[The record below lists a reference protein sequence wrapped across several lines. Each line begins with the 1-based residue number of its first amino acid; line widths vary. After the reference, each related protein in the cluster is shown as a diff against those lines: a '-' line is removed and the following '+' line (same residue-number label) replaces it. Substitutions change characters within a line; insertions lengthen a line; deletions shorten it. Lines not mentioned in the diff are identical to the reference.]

1 MKIVAI
7 ILARG
12 NSQGIPKKNLIS
24 FCGKPLL
31 YWSIKQAKNVKTIS
45 DVWVSSDNEE
55 ILEFS
60 KKHGAKTIRRP
71 NNISKNTSTS
81 ESGYLH
87 AISEIENNSGKI
99 DLVVA
104 LQPTSPI
111 RESSDIANGIK
122 KFKTMK
128 YDSIFS
134 ASDLGDFMIWKKKNN
149 GTVYSW
155 NYDSNKRPRRQDF
168 EQQYLENG
176 SFYLFTPAVI
186 KKFNNRFGKKVGII
200 LMDFWK
206 AFEINEMKDVKFC
219 ELLMKHYLLKK

>member
-31 YWSIKQAKNVKTIS
+31 YWSIKQAKNVKAIS

-71 NNISKNTSTS
+71 NNISKITSTS

-87 AISEIENNSGKI
+87 AISEIENHSGKI

-111 RESSDIANGIK
+111 RESSDIINGIK

>member
-31 YWSIKQAKNVKTIS
+31 YWSIKQAKNVKAIS

-87 AISEIENNSGKI
+87 AISEIENHSGKI
-99 DLVVA
+99 DLVVNTSDGLSSTKDSFSLRRATLINKVPYCTNMSTAYACLEGIQA
-104 LQPTSPI
+104 LKTKKIKVKPI
-111 RESSDIANGIK
+111 QES
-122 KFKTMK
+122 
-128 YDSIFS
+128 
-134 ASDLGDFMIWKKKNN
+134 
-149 GTVYSW
+149 
-155 NYDSNKRPRRQDF
+155 
-168 EQQYLENG
+168 
-176 SFYLFTPAVI
+176 
-186 KKFNNRFGKKVGII
+186 
-200 LMDFWK
+200 
-206 AFEINEMKDVKFC
+206 
-219 ELLMKHYLLKK
+219 